1 MSGEASRTETS
12 HTCDATIRL
21 VALEERMTRRID
33 NLYLLL
39 AGGLIAVAIVMF
51 LVL

>member
-1 MSGEASRTETS
+1 MNRKTSRTEAA

-21 VALEERMTRRID
+21 AALEERMTRRID

-39 AGGLIAVAIVMF
+39 AGGLIAAAVVMY
-51 LVL
+51 LW